1 MLRRGQEAASAIGGG
16 ELSSVARKPDQTV
29 PSPAAN
35 FPSASAW
42 KSFAIPSLLL
52 VVITAALY
60 GRVHQYEFVNY
71 DDTLYVTQ
79 NTHVQA
85 GLTWDTVRWA
95 FTTYSV
101 GTWHPVTWLS
111 HALDCQLFDVD
122 AAGPHDINLLL
133 HAVNAVL
140 LFWVLLRATGFIG
153 RSFMVAAIF
162 ALHPINVESVV
173 WIAERKNALSL
184 LFFLLA
190 LGAYRW
196 YVEKPKAGR
205 YLTVALLFAIGLMSK
220 PQVITFPF
228 VLLLWDYWPLGRYSL
243 FDWVPQVWRFP
254 DLGTGGTVAD
264 TKVSNTARL
273 GAPNRPHSE
282 QRNSE
287 EPRLAQK
294 MGEPGAPA
302 TALSTAPATKFWR
315 LVWEKLPL
323 FALAGVSAAI
333 TMAAQRADGN
343 KITYPWS
350 LRIEYAIV
358 SYVQYIGKALWPAR
372 LSPFYPHP
380 DYVKLWQIVG
390 AVLLLAAISL
400 AVIAFRRSRPYLLV
414 GWFFFLGTLVPMLGL
429 AGVGYQGKQG
439 IADRYAYLPFI
450 GLFIMISWG
459 VAGWAERKRVSP
471 VLLRGVSIV
480 ALLALTIVSYRQIG
494 YWRDNVTL
502 WSHAL
507 EVTDGNFLAENNLGK
522 ALLAQGNVA
531 QGITHFY
538 RAAAIYPD
546 DPVSNFNI
554 GIYEQARGNY
564 PAAIARY
571 IKTLSI
577 TRDPELR
584 AVALKNLADAYR
596 QLGNAK

>member
-1 MLRRGQEAASAIGGG
+1 
-16 ELSSVARKPDQTV
+16 
-29 PSPAAN
+29 
-35 FPSASAW
+35 
-42 KSFAIPSLLL
+42 
-52 VVITAALY
+52 
-60 GRVHQYEFVNY
+60 
-71 DDTLYVTQ
+71 
-79 NTHVQA
+79 
-85 GLTWDTVRWA
+85 
-95 FTTYSV
+95 
-101 GTWHPVTWLS
+101 
-111 HALDCQLFDVD
+111 
-122 AAGPHDINLLL
+122 
-133 HAVNAVL
+133 
-140 LFWVLLRATGFIG
+140 
-153 RSFMVAAIF
+153 
-162 ALHPINVESVV
+162 
-173 WIAERKNALSL
+173 
-184 LFFLLA
+184 
-190 LGAYRW
+190 
-196 YVEKPKAGR
+196 
-205 YLTVALLFAIGLMSK
+205 
-220 PQVITFPF
+220 

-531 QGITHFY
+531 QGIAHFY
-538 RAAAIYPD
+538 RAASIYPD